1 MWPFRCQTEHAWSS
15 ERVAIEKS
23 PLEEPG
29 RCWEPHPPAPTAH
42 SPECPFLAAGVS
54 PVVTS
59 PPQTA
64 PALVRGHRLLLVQ
77 MAVLL
82 RKQLLCTCRT
92 WKSTACDLLLPVLFV
107 ALAMGLFMVQPLT
120 TDYPPLQMT
129 PGHYERAEMYFFR

>member
-1 MWPFRCQTEHAWSS
+1 M
-15 ERVAIEKS
+15 
-23 PLEEPG
+23 
-29 RCWEPHPPAPTAH
+29 
-42 SPECPFLAAGVS
+42 
-54 PVVTS
+54 VTS